1 MLFAAFVPL
10 NVLARLTG
18 MVHWHVTSQ
27 ININFIKLL
36 QDTAIAK
43 RAAAEVSTPQPCVV
57 VVKDAFRKANSVQDT
72 RPYRFTCCSP
82 GRVLHFQSQKFVV
95 SFVNVYDMQKFI
107 IICMFIVMQLYYL
120 RVIITPTSRSEF

>member
-10 NVLARLTG
+10 KVLARLTG

-57 VVKDAFRKANSVQDT
+57 VVKDAFLVIEKQIVCRIPDLTDLPAVLLAAFYTFNLHYTEGCSNLYSFFEVTLLGKKIGGRKTRLAGVLANLS
-72 RPYRFTCCSP
+72 
-82 GRVLHFQSQKFVV
+82 
-95 SFVNVYDMQKFI
+95 N
-107 IICMFIVMQLYYL
+107 
-120 RVIITPTSRSEF
+120 

>member
-18 MVHWHVTSQ
+18 MVHCHVTSQ

-43 RAAAEVSTPQPCVV
+43 RAAAEVSIPQPCVV
-57 VVKDAFRKANSVQDT
+57 VKDAFLVIEKQIVCRIPDLTDLPAVLLAALYTFNLHYTEGCSNLYSFFEVTLLGKIGGRKTRLAGVLANLS
-72 RPYRFTCCSP
+72 
-82 GRVLHFQSQKFVV
+82 
-95 SFVNVYDMQKFI
+95 N
-107 IICMFIVMQLYYL
+107 
-120 RVIITPTSRSEF
+120 